1 MSEEQ
6 REAYEADYLAHHAK
20 EAEEH
25 ALLEELKHEQ
35 EVHKHEEE
43 VSKDAPVPGDV
54 QAEIN
59 KILAVKK
66 T

>member
-6 REAYEADYLAHHAK
+6 REAYETDYLAHHAK

-35 EVHKHEEE
+35 ELHKHEAEAAKTE
-43 VSKDAPVPGDV
+43 QVPADV

-66 T
+66 S